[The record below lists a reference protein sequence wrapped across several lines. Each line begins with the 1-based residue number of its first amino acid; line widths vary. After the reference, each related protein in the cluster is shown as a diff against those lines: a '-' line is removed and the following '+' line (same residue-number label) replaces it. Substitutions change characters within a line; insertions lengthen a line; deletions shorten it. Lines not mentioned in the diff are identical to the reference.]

1 MTGLPGAEETGM
13 SPEPAA
19 ISAAGFRMR
28 TDAREDAIIIYCI
41 GRLTSEHTDALKTH
55 VRDKLPHTK
64 RIVLDLNELIRMDSA
79 GLGAIVGLYVSA
91 KKEKCELLLINYNKS
106 VRDLL
111 GLTSLLSMFEDCAR
125 TGMRIP

>member
-1 MTGLPGAEETGM
+1 MT
-13 SPEPAA
+13 PEPAA
-19 ISAAGFRMR
+19 FSASGFRMR
-28 TDAREDAIIIYCI
+28 VDTREDAVVIYCI
-41 GRLTSEHTDALKTH
+41 GRLTSEHTDALKTQ

-64 RIVLDLNELIRMDSA
+64 RVILDLQELVRMDSA

-125 TGMRIP
+125 TRMRIP

>member
-1 MTGLPGAEETGM
+1 MT
-13 SPEPAA
+13 PEPAPL
-19 ISAAGFRMR
+19 STSGFRMR
-28 TDAREDAIIIYCI
+28 IDTQKDSVVIYCI
-41 GRLTSEHTDALKTH
+41 GRLTSEHTGALKTQ

-64 RIVLDLNELIRMDSA
+64 RVVLDLQELVRMDSA

>member
-1 MTGLPGAEETGM
+1 M

-19 ISAAGFRMR
+19 LSASGFRMR
-28 TDAREDAIIIYCI
+28 IDTREEAIVIYCI
-41 GRLTSEHTDALKTH
+41 GRLTSEHTDALKTQ
-55 VRDKLPHTK
+55 VREKLPLT
-64 RIVLDLNELIRMDSA
+64 RRVILDLQELVRMDSG

-91 KKEKCELLLINYNKS
+91 KKEKCDLLLINYNKS
-106 VRDLL
+106 IRDLL

>member
-1 MTGLPGAEETGM
+1 M

-19 ISAAGFRMR
+19 FSAAGFRMR
-28 TDAREDAIIIYCI
+28 TDTREDMIVIYCI
-41 GRLTSEHTDALKTH
+41 GRLTSEHTDTLKKH
-55 VRDKLPHTK
+55 VREHIPRTK
-64 RIVLDLNELIRMDSA
+64 RVVLDFNELVRMDSA

-91 KKEKCELLLINYNKS
+91 KKEKCELLLFNYNKS

-125 TGMRIP
+125 TGMRMP

>member
-1 MTGLPGAEETGM
+1 M

-19 ISAAGFRMR
+19 LSTSGFRMR
-28 TDAREDAIIIYCI
+28 IDAHEEAIVIYCI
-41 GRLTSEHTDALKTH
+41 GRLTSEHASALKTQ
-55 VRDKLPHTK
+55 VREKLPHTK
-64 RIVLDLNELIRMDSA
+64 RVILDLQELVRMDSS

>member
-55 VRDKLPHTK
+55 VRDTLPHTK